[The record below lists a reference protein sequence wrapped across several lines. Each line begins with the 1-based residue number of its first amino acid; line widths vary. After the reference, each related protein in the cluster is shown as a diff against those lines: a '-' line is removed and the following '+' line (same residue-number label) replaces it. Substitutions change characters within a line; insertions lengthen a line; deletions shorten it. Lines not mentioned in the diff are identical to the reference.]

1 VPRLSVWM
9 IRAALLWFAG
19 GVALGALL
27 LAAPGLGVDLGRW
40 RPLHAELLLMGWT
53 VQFAL
58 GTAYWLLPRF
68 REGRERGR
76 EELGWAAFALINVG
90 VVLTGL
96 GRSGV
101 GHGTWALAGRTA
113 ETLAAAAFATQA
125 WPRVKPFR

>member
-1 VPRLSVWM
+1 M
-9 IRAALLWFAG
+9 IRTALLWLAG

-27 LAAPGLGVDLGRW
+27 LAAPWLRFDMAAW

-58 GTAYWLLPRF
+58 GTAYWILPRF

-76 EELGWAAFALINVG
+76 EELGWAAFVLINVG
-90 VVLTGL
+90 VLLAGL

-101 GHGTWALAGRTA
+101 GHDVWALAGRSA
-113 ETLAAAAFATQA
+113 EGLAAAAFAAHA
-125 WPRVKPFR
+125 WPRVRPFR